1 MASSTALQLDRT
13 PPREA
18 EHHHAPRARRS
29 RTAGACAPRS
39 VLEGM
44 ALRPDC
50 GDGGSLTNDERDLFT
65 QLTQRVQEPLERV
78 EELWAIVGRRGGK
91 TRAAAALA
99 AYLAACVNYND
110 QLAIGERG
118 LVLCLAQNQKQANV
132 SFSYIAGL
140 FRAIPA
146 LAELVEAE
154 TADTLRLSNNIE
166 IEVRAASF
174 RGLRGVTAV
183 AVIADEAAFWAA
195 DGSANP
201 DTEILNAVRPSLA
214 TTGGPLVVISSPH
227 ARRGEVWKTYRS
239 SFGPNGDPRILVLQG
254 KSRDLNPTLPQAV
267 VDRAL
272 ERDRG
277 SAAAEYLAEFRTDL
291 EAFVAREVV
300 EAAVDPGVFE
310 RPPIEGV
317 IYYGFTDPSGG
328 SADAMTVAIAHLDAQ
343 TLTLDALRE
352 FTPPFSPEA
361 VVYEIS
367 QLLSRY
373 RVGTVTGDRYAG
385 EWPREAFARHRISY
399 RTSDRTR
406 SDIYRDLLPALNSR
420 TVALLDSPK
429 LVAQLCS
436 LERRTSRGGR
446 DLIDH
451 APGQHDDLINAAAGA
466 LLLATPRPNQDD
478 DINIVSVP
486 LNPSSDHYYPFV
498 AGRMG

>member
-1 MASSTALQLDRT
+1 LKKVTIRKALESPELLGSVLAGTSWQAWRVILIAAMGEPLT
-13 PPREA
+13 EA
-18 EHHHAPRARRS
+18 EREIF
-29 RTAGACAPRS
+29 
-39 VLEGM
+39 V
-44 ALRPDC
+44 
-50 GDGGSLTNDERDLFT
+50 
-65 QLTQRVQEPLERV
+65 QLTKRPTEPQQRV
-78 EELWAIVGRRGGK
+78 EELWAVVGRRGGK
-91 TRAAAALA
+91 TRAAATLA
-99 AYLAACVNYND
+99 AYLATCIDYSK

-118 LVLCLAQNQKQANV
+118 LLLLLAQNTRQAQV
-132 SFSYIAGL
+132 SFNYLAGI
-140 FRAIPA
+140 FAAVPA
-146 LAELVEAE
+146 LAELVENR
-154 TADTLRLSNNIE
+154 TVDTLRLSNGID

-183 AVIADEAAFWAA
+183 GVLCDEAAFWAA
-195 DGSANP
+195 EGSSNP
-201 DTEILNAVRPSLA
+201 DSEILAAVRPSLA
-214 TTGGPLVVISSPH
+214 TTGGLLVVISSPH
-227 ARRGEVWKTYRS
+227 ARRGELWQTYRR
-239 SFGPNGDPRILVLQG
+239 SFGPSGDSRILVLQG

-272 ERDRG
+272 DRDPV
-277 SAAAEYLAEFRTDL
+277 SAAAEYLAQFRTDL

-300 EAAVDPGVFE
+300 EAAVDPGIFE
-310 RPPIEGV
+310 RPPVDGMS
-317 IYYGFTDPSGG
+317 YHAFTDPSGG
-328 SADAMTVAIAHLDAQ
+328 IADAMTVATAHLEGQ
-343 TLTLDALRE
+343 TLVLDALRE

-361 VVYEIS
+361 VVYEIC
-367 QLLSRY
+367 QLLRRY
-373 RVGTVTGDRYAG
+373 RVGMVTGDRYGG

-486 LNPSSDHYYPFV
+486 LNPSSDHYYPLV
-498 AGRMG
+498 AGRIW

>member
-1 MASSTALQLDRT
+1 MRHALDDPELLARVLDGPSWKAWRCILIAAMG
-13 PPREA
+13 EA
-18 EHHHAPRARRS
+18 
-29 RTAGACAPRS
+29 
-39 VLEGM
+39 
-44 ALRPDC
+44 
-50 GDGGSLTNDERDLFT
+50 LTNNERHLFT
-65 QLTQRVQEPLERV
+65 QLTQRAREPLEGV
-78 EELWAIVGRRGGK
+78 EELWAVAGRRGGK

-99 AYLAACVNYND
+99 AYLAACVDYKD
-110 QLAIGERG
+110 RLAIGERG

-132 SFSYIAGL
+132 SFSYISGL

-154 TADTLRLSNNIE
+154 MTDTLRLSNNIE

-183 AVIADEAAFWAA
+183 AVIADEVAFWAA

-227 ARRGEVWKTYRS
+227 ARRGEVWKTYRR

-254 KSRDLNPTLPQAV
+254 KSRDLNPTLPQAL

-272 ERDRG
+272 ERDPA
-277 SAAAEYLAEFRTDL
+277 SAAAEYLAQFRTDL

-310 RPPIEGV
+310 RPPLEEV
-317 IYYGFTDPSGG
+317 PYYGFTDPSGG
-328 SADAMTVAIAHLDAQ
+328 SADAMTVAVAHLEVQ
-343 TLTLDALRE
+343 TLILDALRE
-352 FTPPFSPEA
+352 FIPPFSPEA

-367 QLLSRY
+367 QLLKRY
-373 RVGTVTGDRYAG
+373 RVGVVVGDKYGG
-385 EWPREAFARHRISY
+385 EWPREAFARHGISY

-406 SDIYRDLLPALNSR
+406 SDIYRDLLPVLNSR
-420 TVALLDSPK
+420 RVAMLDSPK
-429 LVAQLCS
+429 LIAQLCS

-466 LLLATPRPNQDD
+466 LMLATPRPIQDD
-478 DINIVSVP
+478 DINIVSVS
-486 LNPSSDHYYPFV
+486 LEPSVHYYPLM
-498 AGRMG
+498 AGRLW